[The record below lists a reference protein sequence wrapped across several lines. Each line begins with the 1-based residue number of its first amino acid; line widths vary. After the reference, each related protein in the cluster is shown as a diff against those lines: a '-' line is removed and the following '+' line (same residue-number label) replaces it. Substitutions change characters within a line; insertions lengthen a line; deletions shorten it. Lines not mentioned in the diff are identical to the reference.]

1 MQRVAFYDQIARNKR
16 NSFLLVLPITA
27 VVVVLLYVIGYV
39 FAPDFAFV
47 IVFFGLVWMVVQ
59 ALLSFKYG
67 DRAALSVM
75 KAKPADPV
83 KHVYLINTVEGLSLA
98 AGIPAPKVYVIE
110 SNEINAFAVGSDP
123 RHASIG
129 VTTGALE
136 NLNRAELEGV
146 IGHEISHVRN
156 YDIRFMTM
164 IAVFVGFAAILS
176 YLILRSFWFAGRS
189 SQRDNR
195 GGPAVIV
202 ILLVGVFLAIFAPI
216 ATRLV
221 QAMISRKR
229 EYLADASS
237 VELTRYPEGLAAAL
251 EKIGKKNTGHMDI
264 DESISH
270 LFISDPKR
278 TALDSLFATH
288 PPIADRVK
296 VLRQM

>member
-1 MQRVAFYDQIARNKR
+1 MQRISFYDQIGRNKR

-27 VVVVLLYVIGYV
+27 VVVALLYVIGYF
-39 FAPDFAFV
+39 FAPDFAIFIV
-47 IVFFGLVWMVVQ
+47 IFGVIWMALQ
-59 ALLSFKYG
+59 ALVSFKYG
-67 DRAALSVM
+67 DRAVLSVM

-83 KHVYLINTVEGLSLA
+83 KHIYLINTVEGLSLA
-98 AGIPAPKVYVIE
+98 AGIPAPKAYVIE

-123 RHASIG
+123 QHASIG

-146 IGHEISHVRN
+146 VGHEISHVRN

-189 SQRDNR
+189 SQRE
-195 GGPAVIV
+195 GKGSGAVI
-202 ILLVGVFLAIFAPI
+202 ILLVIGVFLAIFAPI
-216 ATRLV
+216 VTRLV

-229 EYLADASS
+229 EYMADASS
-237 VELTRYPEGLAAAL
+237 VELTRYPEGLASAL
-251 EKIGKKNTGHMDI
+251 EKIEKKNTLNMDVS
-264 DESISH
+264 ESISH
-270 LFISDPKR
+270 LFFADPKR
-278 TALDSLFATH
+278 SALDSLFATH
-288 PPIADRVK
+288 PPIAERIK

>member
-1 MQRVAFYDQIARNKR
+1 MQRISFYDQISRNKR
-16 NSFLLVLPITA
+16 NSFLLVLPITG
-27 VVVVLLYVIGYV
+27 VVVALLFVIGYV
-39 FAPDFAFV
+39 FAPGFV
-47 IVFFGLVWMVVQ
+47 VFIVLFGVVWMALQ
-59 ALLSFKYG
+59 ALISYKYG

-83 KHVYLINTVEGLSLA
+83 KHIYLINTVEGLSLA

-110 SNEINAFAVGSDP
+110 SNEINAFAVGRDP
-123 RHASIG
+123 QHASIG

-136 NLNRAELEGV
+136 SLNRAELEGV

-189 SQRDNR
+189 NQRESK
-195 GGPAVIV
+195 GGGAVI
-202 ILLVGVFLAIFAPI
+202 ILLVIGVLLAIIAPI

-237 VELTRYPEGLAAAL
+237 VQLTRYPEGLASAL
-251 EKIGKKNTGHMDI
+251 QKIASKNTGRMDI

-270 LFISDPKR
+270 LFFTDPKR
-278 TALDSLFATH
+278 TALDGLFATH
-288 PPIADRVK
+288 PPLSERIKA
-296 VLRQM
+296 LRQM

>member
-1 MQRVAFYDQIARNKR
+1 MQRLSFYDQISRNKR

-27 VVVVLLYVIGYV
+27 MVVLLLATIGYI
-39 FAPDFAFV
+39 FAPDFV
-47 IVFFGLVWMVVQ
+47 IFIVIFGVVWMTLQ
-59 ALLSFKYG
+59 ALVSYKYG

-75 KAKPADPV
+75 KAKPVDSV
-83 KHVYLINTVEGLSLA
+83 KHTYLINTVEGLSLA
-98 AGIPAPKVYVIE
+98 AGIPAPKIYVIE
-110 SNEINAFAVGSDP
+110 SNEINAFAVGRDP
-123 RHASIG
+123 QHASIG

-136 NLNRAELEGV
+136 NLSRIELEGV
-146 IGHEISHVRN
+146 IGHELSHVRN

-189 SQRDNR
+189 SQRENK
-195 GGPAVIV
+195 GGGAVV
-202 ILLVGVFLAIFAPI
+202 ILLLVGLFLAIFAPI

-237 VELTRYPEGLAAAL
+237 VQLTRYPEGLASAL
-251 EKIGKKNTGHMDI
+251 EKIGSKNSGHMDI

-270 LFISDPKR
+270 LFFSDPKR

-288 PPIADRVK
+288 PPLSERIK